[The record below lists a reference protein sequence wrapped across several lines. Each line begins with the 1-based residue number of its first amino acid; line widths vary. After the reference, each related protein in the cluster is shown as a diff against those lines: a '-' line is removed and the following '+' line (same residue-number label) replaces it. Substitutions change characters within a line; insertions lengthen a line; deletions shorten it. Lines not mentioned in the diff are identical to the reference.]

1 MYDDAR
7 PAGLGLSTASASHL
21 VHAVLHFLRAVQRR
35 WALVA
40 GATIV
45 ALALGAVYY
54 LTATPLYE
62 AKTQILLL
70 QSGRGVLSAEMAS
83 DSQGLNLIPTYEKLF
98 TSHVV
103 LERACQTLA
112 QMPPAARIDLDGAP
126 RDQWPRMLAN
136 RIVAKGVRN
145 TNVIELSFR
154 SKDPRA
160 GEVVVGA
167 IKDAY
172 LAFMDENHKSVAQEI
187 LDLLQGERLRV
198 EERLQQREAELRD
211 TQLRLRTMGLTGQ
224 EKSNIV
230 HPIVQRAIKAND
242 ALYAVQEKRLQLQA
256 GMRALEAAKK
266 NGGDL
271 RQHLAAVAP
280 HVGEQLML
288 TSLGMNVEDTRILAD
303 LDKQLVEY
311 RQQLSTLR
319 EHLGPAHSRVVA
331 LQRKIANLERDLAG
345 YYSGT
350 INPRLNAMKD
360 GELAPLITRMVQG
373 ELERLMVQEA
383 EMTRM
388 YRQAEAEAVALSDSV
403 AALETIQRDI
413 TLQQNMHDSL
423 VSRIATIELREDSG
437 AIRVEVISAPRAED
451 TPVSPKLTLVGLV
464 CLLLGVGGGG
474 AIVYVLDVLDDR
486 FRTPEE
492 LKAEVGSPLLAMVRQ
507 MQSTLDVGVDSL
519 RAYAAPNSPDCEA
532 FRTLRTALSFAGR
545 DLDRVAVTSAEPSDG
560 KTTVLANLGASYAM
574 AGKRTLLIDA
584 DLRRPGLSKL
594 FQMRGYSGVS
604 EILRSEEDA
613 AAMCAERVRSTE
625 LETLDVLPCGPKPVD
640 PAELLSG
647 DRLAEVLAWAESNY
661 DQVLI
666 DCPPVLA
673 AADAALVGRSV
684 DGVVLVVQP
693 EKNHRRLVL
702 RAAESLR
709 SLEVNLVGLVAN
721 KIGAESGGAYDTYGY
736 GYGYHE
742 QDDEAET
749 RLHDDGLHYEDRHEY
764 DDAVDDDA
772 LDDDAVGDTADDAYS
787 VGGNDYRR
795 REDLDDD
802 DYTHSLS
809 DDSEYSAGDS
819 HAAAAELPEQ
829 ADDQDARD
837 YSADDASP
845 EPGVRARRRDPLDR
859 STTGQSPKDRRRRRA
874 A

>member
-7 PAGLGLSTASASHL
+7 PAGLGLPTASASHL

-35 WALVA
+35 WVLVA
-40 GATIV
+40 GATVV
-45 ALALGAVYY
+45 AFALGAVYF

-70 QSGRGVLSAEMAS
+70 QSGRGVMNADITS
-83 DSQGLNLIPTYEKLF
+83 DAQGLNLIPTYEKLF

-126 RDQWPRMLAN
+126 REMWAKQLAN

-145 TNVIELSFR
+145 TNVIELSYR

-160 GEVVVGA
+160 GEFVVGA

-187 LDLLQGERLRV
+187 LDLLQTERQRV
-198 EERLQQREAELRD
+198 EDKLYEREAELRE
-211 TQLRLRTMGLTGQ
+211 TQHRLRTMGLTGQ
-224 EKSNIV
+224 EKSNVV

-256 GMRALEAAKK
+256 AMRALDAARR

-271 RQHLAAVAP
+271 RQHLSAVAP
-280 HVGEQLML
+280 YIGEHLML
-288 TSLGMNVEDTRILAD
+288 TSLGMNAEDSRVLAD
-303 LDKQLVEY
+303 LNRQLFDY
-311 RQQLSTLR
+311 RNELSSLQ
-319 EHLGPAHSRVVA
+319 EHLGPRHSRVQA
-331 LQRKIANLERDLAG
+331 LSRKIQTLEHDLAG
-345 YYSGT
+345 YYDGT
-350 INPRLNAMKD
+350 INPRLNGLKD
-360 GELAPLITRMVQG
+360 GELAPLITKLVQS
-373 ELERLMVQEA
+373 ELGRLQVQEA
-383 EMTRM
+383 EMSRM
-388 YRQAEAEAVALSDSV
+388 YAAAEADAVALSDSV

-437 AIRVEVISAPRAED
+437 ALRVEVISAPRAD
-451 TPVSPKLTLVGLV
+451 DVPVSPKLSLVGLV
-464 CLLLGVGGGG
+464 CLLLGIGGGG
-474 AIVYVLDVLDDR
+474 GIVYVLDVLDDR

-492 LKAEVGSPLLAMVRQ
+492 LKAEVGAPLLAMVRQ
-507 MQSTLDVGVDSL
+507 MAPTLDLGIDSL
-519 RAYAAPNSPDCEA
+519 RACAAPNSPECEA

-545 DLDRVAVTSAEPSDG
+545 DLDRVAITSSEPSDG

-594 FQMRGYSGVS
+594 FQMRGCSGLS
-604 EILRSEEDA
+604 DLLRGEDEV
-613 AAMCAERVRSTE
+613 AAMCAQWVRNTG

-721 KIGAESGGAYDTYGY
+721 KIGTESGGAYDTYGY

-742 QDDEAET
+742 QDDEGAEILPLV
-749 RLHDDGLHYEDRHEY
+749 RDNDDGEY
-764 DDAVDDDA
+764 DEAEYGDEYGDEYEVGQEHADADEFIY
-772 LDDDAVGDTADDAYS
+772 G
-787 VGGNDYRR
+787 
-795 REDLDDD
+795 DDD
-802 DYTHSLS
+802 DL
-809 DDSEYSAGDS
+809 DN
-819 HAAAAELPEQ
+819 
-829 ADDQDARD
+829 
-837 YSADDASP
+837 
-845 EPGVRARRRDPLDR
+845 EPRRRV
-859 STTGQSPKDRRRRRA
+859 A
-874 A
+874 